1 MDLIKSKSHLVVL
14 AGWYAIHILL
24 RSMIK
29 VSGDMLRVKGS
40 RGFFVTNMMEVSVV
54 KPTLALDFNNLICA
68 EAKMEDG
75 GWTTET
81 RQLELE

>member
-1 MDLIKSKSHLVVL
+1 
-14 AGWYAIHILL
+14 
-24 RSMIK
+24 
-29 VSGDMLRVKGS
+29 
-40 RGFFVTNMMEVSVV
+40 MMEVSVV

-81 RQLELE
+81 RQLELEWHTRDFWTELGGEIIQAQVTVE